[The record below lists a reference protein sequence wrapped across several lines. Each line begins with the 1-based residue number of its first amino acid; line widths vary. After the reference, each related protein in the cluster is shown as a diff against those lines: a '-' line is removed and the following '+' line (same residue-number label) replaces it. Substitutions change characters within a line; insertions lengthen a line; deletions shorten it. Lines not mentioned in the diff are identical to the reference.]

1 MKPQSM
7 ECLDGIV
14 LSTAPDLSADLGCS
28 VQILSLCCGL
38 GAPRQQSGTGSR
50 PTGSEPGR
58 ALARLSDV
66 SDSRTCSH
74 DSN

>member
-14 LSTAPDLSADLGCS
+14 LSTVPDLSADLGCD

-38 GAPRQQSGTGSR
+38 GAPRRPSGPGSR
-50 PTGSEPGR
+50 PAGSEPGR
-58 ALARLSDV
+58 ALAQLSDM